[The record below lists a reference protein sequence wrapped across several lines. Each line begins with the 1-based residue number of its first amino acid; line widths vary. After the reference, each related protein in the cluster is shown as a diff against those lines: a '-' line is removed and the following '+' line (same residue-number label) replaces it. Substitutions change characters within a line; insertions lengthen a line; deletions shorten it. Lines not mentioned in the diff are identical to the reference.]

1 MNHLVQ
7 IIKDIDIRLTDD
19 EKYPIY
25 YPQEERMKFKGSV
38 EGSPIIK
45 TTADTHIYNKAT
57 ETMEIIPVESEV

>member
-1 MNHLVQ
+1 
-7 IIKDIDIRLTDD
+7 
-19 EKYPIY
+19 
-25 YPQEERMKFKGSV
+25 MKFKGSI